1 MSHFLRVNIQT
12 PSMRHFCDVPN
23 YTALLRDI
31 VNEYGHTFGGG
42 GIVGGDRNFSMATRG
57 VSAWHMSR
65 SLNANA
71 VGERCT
77 CIDCSSYTACVYALS
92 HTTH

>member
-42 GIVGGDRNFSMATRG
+42 ELWVATGTFQWQRGALARGICPVR
-57 VSAWHMSR
+57 
-65 SLNANA
+65 
-71 VGERCT
+71 
-77 CIDCSSYTACVYALS
+77 
-92 HTTH
+92 